1 MKSLN
6 IPTGCGEED
15 DTILESEGT
24 VPSEPLHLSLRPL
37 LYPSG
42 PSLGATTLILPCSA
56 LCPYDLSLFVSLLSS
71 LCPCTVI
78 VNINPQTRAL
88 LIGRYR
94 LPNLDILVYGPA
106 QPHTP
111 YLHILCLLCALPAC
125 ITLSSFVPFLISS
138 FNYTGFSCP

>member
-1 MKSLN
+1 MTSPSSRSHREGFWGCGCQSLN

-15 DTILESEGT
+15 DTILESGGT

-71 LCPCTVI
+71 LCPCVLL
-78 VNINPQTRAL
+78 L
-88 LIGRYR
+88 LIS
-94 LPNLDILVYGPA
+94 
-106 QPHTP
+106 
-111 YLHILCLLCALPAC
+111 
-125 ITLSSFVPFLISS
+125 TLRHAR
-138 FNYTGFSCP
+138 FSLAGIGSLT